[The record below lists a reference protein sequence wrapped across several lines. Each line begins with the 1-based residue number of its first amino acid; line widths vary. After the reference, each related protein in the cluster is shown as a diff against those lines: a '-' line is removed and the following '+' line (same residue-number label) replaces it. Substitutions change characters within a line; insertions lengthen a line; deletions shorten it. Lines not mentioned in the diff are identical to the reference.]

1 MWMDVPTQILIRLGA
16 ESLSL
21 AALRLDSLRVNFA
34 SAANYL
40 FDSARR
46 ILYID
51 FYSQFYPRRLMVD
64 MDKVVSLSKRRGFIF
79 QSSEIYGGTGSCW
92 DYGPLGVELKNNVKA
107 AWWRDNVQSRTD
119 MVGLDS
125 SILMHPRVWQASGH
139 LDHFSDPMVDC
150 RACKRRFRADKLEE
164 MEWVHY
170 CEATKG
176 NKFVVPP
183 GEACKHCGARRTLCP
198 ACGKGELTEPRQF
211 NLMFKTFMGPLE
223 EAAAVAYLRPETAQG
238 IFVNFDNVL
247 QSMRMKLPFGIAQ
260 IGKSFRNEI
269 TPGNFTF
276 RSREFEQME
285 IEFFVMPGTDE
296 EWHQR
301 WLDERFAWYSKY
313 GIRKENLRL
322 REHEKDELAHYAK
335 RTADIEYLFP
345 MGWSELEGVANRTD
359 FDLKQH
365 AQFSGKA
372 LEYFDEE
379 SKQKIVPYVIE
390 PSAGADRATLA
401 FLVDA
406 YQEEE
411 VRSEKRVVLKF
422 HPELAP
428 IKIAVLP
435 LLKKNDR
442 IVETAK
448 KLMLDLR
455 KRWHAVYD
463 DTASIGRLYRRQ
475 DEVGTPF
482 CVTIDVQTVGDSK
495 SAADEQVTIRDR
507 NTMQQI
513 RVPLANIEVVMSEL
527 MIGCWNDV
535 AGSSGVATVASAD

>member
-1 MWMDVPTQILIRLGA
+1 
-16 ESLSL
+16 
-21 AALRLDSLRVNFA
+21 
-34 SAANYL
+34 
-40 FDSARR
+40 
-46 ILYID
+46 
-51 FYSQFYPRRLMVD
+51 MVD
-64 MDKVVSLSKRRGFIF
+64 MDKVVSLSKRRGLIF

-139 LDHFSDPMVDC
+139 LDHFTDPMVDC
-150 RACKRRFRADKLEE
+150 RACKKRFRADKINE

-176 NKFVVPP
+176 NKFIVPP
-183 GEACKHCGARRTLCP
+183 AEACKHCGARRTLCP
-198 ACGKGELTEPRQF
+198 ACGRGELTEARQF
-211 NLMFKTFMGPLE
+211 NLMFKTFMGPVE
-223 EAAAVAYLRPETAQG
+223 EDAAVAYLRPETAQG

-247 QSMRMKLPFGIAQ
+247 QSMRIKLPFGIAQ

-296 EWHQR
+296 EWHQK
-301 WLDERFAWYSKY
+301 WLDERFAWYPKY

-322 REHEKDELAHYAK
+322 REHDKDELAHYAK

-345 MGWSELEGVANRTD
+345 IGWSELEGVANRTD

-390 PSAGADRATLA
+390 PSAGADRAALA

-435 LLKKNDR
+435 LLKKNDQ

-448 KLMLDLR
+448 KLMLNLR

-495 SAADEQVTIRDR
+495 SAADEKVTIRDR

-513 RVPLANIEVVMSEL
+513 RVPLARVEVIMSEL
-527 MIGCWNDV
+527 MTGHWNDV
-535 AGSSGVATVASAD
+535 VRSSGVATVSSAD

>member
-1 MWMDVPTQILIRLGA
+1 
-16 ESLSL
+16 
-21 AALRLDSLRVNFA
+21 
-34 SAANYL
+34 
-40 FDSARR
+40 
-46 ILYID
+46 
-51 FYSQFYPRRLMVD
+51 MVD
-64 MDKVVSLSKRRGFIF
+64 MDKIVSLCKRRGFIF

-92 DYGPLGVELKNNVKA
+92 DYGPLGVELKNNVKR
-107 AWWRDNVQSRTD
+107 AWWRDNVQNRAD

-125 SILMHPRVWQASGH
+125 SILMHSRVWKASGH
-139 LDHFSDPMVDC
+139 LDHFTDPMVDC
-150 RACKRRFRADKLEE
+150 RACKRRFRSDKLEDDA
-164 MEWVHY
+164 WVHF

-176 NKFVVPP
+176 NKFNIPA
-183 GEACKHCGARRTLCP
+183 GEACKHCGNKRTLCP
-198 ACGKGELTEPRQF
+198 ACGKGELTDPRQF
-211 NLMFKTFMGPLE
+211 NLMFKTFMGPVE
-223 EAAAVAYLRPETAQG
+223 DDAAVTYLRPETAQG

-247 QSMRMKLPFGIAQ
+247 QSMRLKLPFGIAQ

-276 RSREFEQME
+276 RTREFEQME

-301 WLDERFAWYSKY
+301 WLDERFAWYPRY

-365 AQFSGKA
+365 TKFSGKA

-379 SKQKIVPYVIE
+379 SKQKVVPYVIE
-390 PSAGADRATLA
+390 PSAGADRGTLA

-406 YQEEE
+406 YNEEE
-411 VRSEKRVVLKF
+411 VKGEKRVVLNF
-422 HPELAP
+422 HPEIAP
-428 IKIAVLP
+428 VKIAVLP
-435 LLKKNDR
+435 LLKKNSR
-442 IVETAK
+442 IVETAHR
-448 KLMLDLR
+448 LCADLR
-455 KRWHAVYD
+455 RRWHAVYD

-482 CVTIDVQTVGDSK
+482 CVTVDVQTVGDDK
-495 SAADEQVTIRDR
+495 AAADEKVTVRDR
-507 NTMQQI
+507 DTMGQVRVSMSDLPKVMERLMAGDWVDIYQQHA
-513 RVPLANIEVVMSEL
+513 VTKE
-527 MIGCWNDV
+527 
-535 AGSSGVATVASAD
+535 

>member
-1 MWMDVPTQILIRLGA
+1 
-16 ESLSL
+16 
-21 AALRLDSLRVNFA
+21 
-34 SAANYL
+34 
-40 FDSARR
+40 
-46 ILYID
+46 
-51 FYSQFYPRRLMVD
+51 

-107 AWWRDNVQSRTD
+107 AWWRDSVQSRTD

-139 LDHFSDPMVDC
+139 LDHFTDPMVDC
-150 RACKRRFRADKLEE
+150 RACKKRFRSDKIEE
-164 MEWVHY
+164 LEWVHY
-170 CEATKG
+170 CAATKG
-176 NKFVVPP
+176 NKFIVPP
-183 GEACKHCGARRTLCP
+183 GQACKHCGARRTLCP

-211 NLMFKTFMGPLE
+211 NLMFKTFMGPVE
-223 EAAAVAYLRPETAQG
+223 EDAAVAYLRPETAQG

-285 IEFFVMPGTDE
+285 IEFFVLPGTDE

-301 WLDERFAWYSKY
+301 WLDERFAWYPKH

-322 REHEKDELAHYAK
+322 REHEKEELAHYAK

-379 SKQKIVPYVIE
+379 SKQKVIPYVIE

-406 YQEEE
+406 YHEEE

-428 IKIAVLP
+428 IKIAILP
-435 LLKKNDR
+435 LLKKNDL

-455 KRWHAVYD
+455 KHWHAVYD

-482 CVTIDVQTVGDSK
+482 CITIDVQTVGDSK
-495 SAADEQVTIRDR
+495 TAADEKVTIRDR

-513 RVPLANIEVVMSEL
+513 RVPLANVEVVMSEL
-527 MIGCWNDV
+527 MTGHWNDV
-535 AGSSGVATVASAD
+535 VRSSGVATVSAN

>member
-1 MWMDVPTQILIRLGA
+1 
-16 ESLSL
+16 
-21 AALRLDSLRVNFA
+21 
-34 SAANYL
+34 
-40 FDSARR
+40 
-46 ILYID
+46 
-51 FYSQFYPRRLMVD
+51 MVE
-64 MDKVVSLSKRRGFIF
+64 MDKIVSLSKRRGFIF

-107 AWWRDNVQSRTD
+107 AWWRDNVQSRSD

-139 LDHFSDPMVDC
+139 LDHFTDPMVDC
-150 RACKRRFRADKLEE
+150 RACKKRFRSDKIDET
-164 MEWVHY
+164 EWVHY
-170 CEATKG
+170 CPATKG
-176 NKFVVPP
+176 NKFIVPP

-211 NLMFKTFMGPLE
+211 NLMFKTFMGPVE
-223 EAAAVAYLRPETAQG
+223 EDAAVAYLRPETAQG

-301 WLDERFAWYSKY
+301 WLDERFAWYPRY

-365 AQFSGKA
+365 TQFSGKA

-406 YQEEE
+406 YQEEQ
-411 VRSEKRVVLKF
+411 VRSEKRAVLKF

-435 LLKKNDR
+435 LLKKNDL

-482 CVTIDVQTVGDSK
+482 CVTIDVQTIGDNK
-495 SAADEQVTIRDR
+495 STADEKVTIRDR

-513 RVPLANIEVVMSEL
+513 RVPLGRIEVIMSEL
-527 MIGCWNDV
+527 MDGDWDDV
-535 AGSSGVATVASAD
+535 ARISGVSTVISAD

>member
-1 MWMDVPTQILIRLGA
+1 
-16 ESLSL
+16 
-21 AALRLDSLRVNFA
+21 
-34 SAANYL
+34 
-40 FDSARR
+40 
-46 ILYID
+46 
-51 FYSQFYPRRLMVD
+51 MVD
-64 MDKVVSLSKRRGFIF
+64 MDKVVSLCKRRGFIF

-92 DYGPLGVELKNNVKA
+92 DYGPLGVELKNNVKR
-107 AWWRDNVQSRTD
+107 AWWRDNVQHRPD
-119 MVGLDS
+119 MVGLDA
-125 SILMHPRVWQASGH
+125 SILMHPRVWKASGH
-139 LDHFSDPMVDC
+139 LDHFTDPMVDC
-150 RACKRRFRADKLEE
+150 RACKKRFRADKLDDDV
-164 MEWVHY
+164 WVHY

-176 NKFVVPP
+176 HQFNIPG
-183 GEACKHCGARRTLCP
+183 GEACKHCGKRRTLCP

-211 NLMFKTFMGPLE
+211 NLMFKTFMGPVE
-223 EAAAVAYLRPETAQG
+223 DEASVTYLRPETAQG

-247 QSMRMKLPFGIAQ
+247 QSMRLKLPFGIAQ
-260 IGKSFRNEI
+260 IGKAFRNEI

-301 WLDERFAWYSKY
+301 WIDERFAWYPRWGMK
-313 GIRKENLRL
+313 RENLRL

-345 MGWSELEGVANRTD
+345 MGWSELEGIANRTD

-365 AQFSGKA
+365 AQFSGRA

-379 SKQKIVPYVIE
+379 SRQKIVPYVIE

-406 YQEEE
+406 YKEEE
-411 VRSEKRVVLKF
+411 VRGEKRVVLKL
-422 HPELAP
+422 HSGLAP
-428 IKIAVLP
+428 VKIAVLP

-448 KLMLDLR
+448 KLSNDLR
-455 KRWHAVYD
+455 QRWHAVYD

-482 CVTIDVQTVGDSK
+482 CVTVDVQTVGDDK
-495 SAADEQVTIRDR
+495 APADGKVTIRDR
-507 NTMQQI
+507 DTMEQV
-513 RVPLANIEVVMSEL
+513 RVSLSSLEAVMEKLMAGRWSE
-527 MIGCWNDV
+527 IAREAAVKTGPGR
-535 AGSSGVATVASAD
+535 AG